1 MRAIYMKSLS
11 EIWETYVCVERVLDA
26 LFTRC
31 FSEAEREETTNAEQL
46 DRKLLGYT

>member
-26 LFTRC
+26 LFTQY
-31 FSEAEREETTNAEQL
+31 FSEAERGETIGN
-46 DRKLLGYT
+46 RKLLGYT